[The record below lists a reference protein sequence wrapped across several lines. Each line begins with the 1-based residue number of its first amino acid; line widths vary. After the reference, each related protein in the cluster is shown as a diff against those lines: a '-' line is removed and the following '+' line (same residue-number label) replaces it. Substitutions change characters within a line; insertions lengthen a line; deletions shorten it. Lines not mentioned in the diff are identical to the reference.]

1 MLLNFRSFSFL
12 HAQTAAKAWHW
23 TLLKGLILNESFIQ
37 KSGMVSTAFQIYL
50 Y

>member
-12 HAQTAAKAWHW
+12 HAQTAAWHW